1 MYAYDELD
9 RTLINERVSEFR
21 DQVKRRLSGELTE
34 DEFKI
39 LRLQNGVY
47 LQLHAYM
54 FRVAIPYGT
63 LSSKQLRRFAHVAR
77 RYDRG
82 YGHFTTRQNI
92 QFNWIKL
99 AELPDALADLAEV
112 GIHAMQTSGNNM
124 RNVTSDQWAG
134 VAPGEI
140 EDPRIWS
147 ELIRQHTTL
156 HPEFSFLPRKFKI
169 AITASE
175 HDRAAIKIHDIG
187 LRLHK
192 NADGETGFEVLVGGG
207 LGRTPFIAKTIKP
220 FVSGRDILSYIEA
233 ILRVYNQYGRR
244 DNIYKARIK
253 ILVHEL
259 GIEKFAK
266 EVDEE
271 WKAMGDV
278 GLTLDHAAIEEVRS
292 RFSYPAYE
300 KLPHMPDELK
310 QAAHDPLFERW
321 RKNSVFPHKV
331 QGYSIVVLSLKPVG
345 GPPGDATAEQMDAV
359 ADLADRYSFGEI
371 RVGHEQNL
379 ALPHVA
385 KRDLPQL
392 FKALDRLGLATP
404 NVNLVT
410 DIIACPGLDYCSLAN
425 ARSIPIAQELT
436 RRFANHDTADLIGR
450 LHINISGCINA
461 CGHHHVG
468 HIGILGVDK
477 KGEEWYQVT
486 LGGSAENDASLGDR
500 TGPSIARAD
509 IAGVVEKIVDV
520 YLENRESEEESFL
533 KTYRRIGMQP
543 FKERIYNTAAAAEVA
558 A

>member
-1 MYAYDELD
+1 
-9 RTLINERVSEFR
+9 
-21 DQVKRRLSGELTE
+21 VKRRLSGELTE
-34 DEFKI
+34 DEFKM

-63 LSSKQLRRFAHVAR
+63 LSSKQLRALARVAR

-99 AELPDALADLAEV
+99 SELPDALADLADV

-134 VAPGEI
+134 VAPGEV

-147 ELIRQHTTL
+147 EILRQHTTL

-175 HDRAAIKIHDIG
+175 HDRAAIKVHDIG
-187 LRLHK
+187 LRLHR

-220 FVSGRDILSYIEA
+220 FVAGRDILSYVEA

-259 GIEKFAK
+259 GIEKFSR
-266 EVDEE
+266 EVEEE
-271 WKAMGDV
+271 WKQMGH
-278 GLTLDHAAIEEVRS
+278 GALTLDHSAIEEVRS

-321 RKNSVFPHKV
+321 RKNSVAPHKV
-331 QGYSIVVLSLKPVG
+331 QGYSIVTLSLKPVG
-345 GPPGDATAEQMDAV
+345 GPPGDATADQMDAV
-359 ADLADRYSFGEI
+359 ADLAERHSFGEI

-379 ALPHVA
+379 VLPHVA

-392 FKALDRLGLATP
+392 WKVLDRIGLATP

-436 RRFANHDTADLIGR
+436 RRFANHDTADMIGR

-468 HIGILGVDK
+468 HIGILGVEK
-477 KGEEWYQVT
+477 NGEEFYQIT
-486 LGGSAENDASLGDR
+486 IGG
-500 TGPSIARAD
+500 RAD
-509 IAGVVEKIVDV
+509 ENAQMGVLIGPAVPYAEVADVIEDIVEAYLALRDRPEELFVDTV
-520 YLENRESEEESFL
+520 KRLGVE
-533 KTYRRIGMQP
+533 P
-543 FKERIYNTAAAAEVA
+543 FKERVYATR
-558 A
+558 

>member
-1 MYAYDELD
+1 MYLYDELD
-9 RTLINERVSEFR
+9 RTLVAERAAEFR
-21 DQVKRRLSGELTE
+21 DQVARRLSGELTE
-34 DEFKI
+34 DEFKP
-39 LRLQNGVY
+39 LRLMNGVY

-54 FRVAIPYGT
+54 LRIAIPYGT
-63 LSSKQLRRFAHVAR
+63 LSSEKLRMLAHVAR
-77 RYDRG
+77 KYDRG

-92 QFNWIKL
+92 QFHWIKL
-99 AELPDALADLAEV
+99 AELPDAMADLASV
-112 GIHAMQTSGNNM
+112 GLHAMQTSGNNM

-169 AITASE
+169 AITASD

-187 LRLHK
+187 LRLYK
-192 NADGETGFEVLVGGG
+192 NDEGELGFEVLVGGG

-220 FVSGRDILSYIEA
+220 FVSRRDILSYVEA

-266 EVDEE
+266 EVEEE
-271 WKAMGDV
+271 WEQIRDSA
-278 GLTLDHAAIEEVRS
+278 LTLEDSVIEEIRS
-292 RFSYPAYE
+292 RFSYPVYD
-300 KLPHMPDELK
+300 KLPHMPEELK
-310 QAAHDPLFERW
+310 KAAHDPHFEAW
-321 RKNSVFPHKV
+321 RRNSVFTHKV
-331 QGYSIVVLSLKPVG
+331 QGYSIVTLSLKPVG
-345 GPPGDATAEQMDAV
+345 GPPGDATADQMDAV
-359 ADLADRYSFGEI
+359 ADLADKYSFGEI

-379 ALPHVA
+379 VLPHVA
-385 KRDLPQL
+385 RRDLPAL
-392 FKALDRLGLATP
+392 WKALDKIGLATP
-404 NVNLVT
+404 NINLVS

-436 RRFANHDTADLIGR
+436 RRFANHDTANMIGR

-468 HIGILGVDK
+468 HIGILGVEK
-477 KGEEWYQVT
+477 NGEEFYQITIGGRADENAAVGT
-486 LGGSAENDASLGDR
+486 LI
-500 TGPSIARAD
+500 GPSVSYAD
-509 IAGVVEKIVDV
+509 VADVVEDIVEAYLALRARPDELFIDTVKRLGVEPFRERV
-520 YLENRESEEESFL
+520 YATR
-533 KTYRRIGMQP
+533 
-543 FKERIYNTAAAAEVA
+543 
-558 A
+558 

>member
-1 MYAYDELD
+1 MYAYDEID
-9 RTLINERVSEFR
+9 RTLVNERVAEFR
-21 DQVKRRLSGELTE
+21 DQVKRRLSGELSE
-34 DEFKI
+34 DEFKM

-63 LSSKQLRRFAHVAR
+63 LSSKQLRRLAHVAR

-112 GIHAMQTSGNNM
+112 GIHAMQTSGNNT

-147 ELIRQHTTL
+147 EILRQYTTL
-156 HPEFSFLPRKFKI
+156 HPEFSFLPRKFKF
-169 AITASE
+169 AITASA

-192 NADGETGFEVLVGGG
+192 NETGETGFEVLVGGG
-207 LGRTPFIAKTIKP
+207 LGRTPFIGKTIKP
-220 FVSGRDILSYIEA
+220 FVAGRDLLSYVEA
-233 ILRVYNQYGRR
+233 IMRVYNQYGRR

-259 GIEKFAK
+259 GIEKFAA
-266 EVDEE
+266 EVEEEWQQTRDGALKLDEE
-271 WKAMGDV
+271 VVED
-278 GLTLDHAAIEEVRS
+278 IRS
-292 RFSYPAYE
+292 RFFYPAYE
-300 KLPHMPDELK
+300 KLPHMPDELRK
-310 QAAHDPLFERW
+310 AAQDPKFEAW
-321 RKNSVFPHKV
+321 RTNSVFPHKA
-331 QGYSIVVLSLKPVG
+331 QGYAIAVISLKPVG
-345 GPPGDATAEQMDAV
+345 GPPGDATADQMDAL
-359 ADLADRYSFGEI
+359 ADLADKYSFGEI

-385 KRDLPQL
+385 RRDLPAL
-392 FKALDRLGLATP
+392 WKALDRLGLATP
-404 NVNLVT
+404 NVNLIS

-436 RRFANHDTADLIGR
+436 RRFANHETANLIGR
-450 LHINISGCINA
+450 LHVNISGCINA

-468 HIGILGVDK
+468 HIGILGVEK
-477 KGEEWYQVT
+477 NGEEVYQIT
-486 LGGSAENDASLGDR
+486 IGG
-500 TGPSIARAD
+500 RAD
-509 IAGVVEKIVDV
+509 EQARLGTLIGPAVKYEEVADVIEDVVEAYLALRSRPDELFVDTVKRLGVEPFRERV
-520 YLENRESEEESFL
+520 YATR
-533 KTYRRIGMQP
+533 
-543 FKERIYNTAAAAEVA
+543 
-558 A
+558 

>member
-1 MYAYDELD
+1 MYAYDEID
-9 RTLINERVSEFR
+9 RTLVNARVSEFR

-63 LSSKQLRRFAHVAR
+63 LASNQLRQLAHVAR

-92 QFNWIKL
+92 QYNWIKL

-124 RNVTSDQWAG
+124 RNVTADQWAG
-134 VAPGEI
+134 VAPGQI

-147 ELIRQHTTL
+147 EILRQHTTL

-169 AITASE
+169 AITASD

-187 LRLHK
+187 LRLYR
-192 NADGETGFEVLVGGG
+192 NAEGETGFEVLVGGG
-207 LGRTPFIAKTIKP
+207 LGRTPFIAKTIKQ
-220 FVSGRDILSYIEA
+220 FVHRRDILSYVEA
-233 ILRVYNQYGRR
+233 IMRVYNQYGRR

-259 GIEKFAK
+259 GIDKFAR

-271 WKAMGDV
+271 WQQIRDSALAVD
-278 GLTLDHAAIEEVRS
+278 DSAIEDIRA
-292 RFSYPAYE
+292 RFAYPKYE

-310 QAAHDPLFERW
+310 RAAHDPLFERW
-321 RKNSVFPHKV
+321 RKNSVFTHKA
-331 QGYSIVVLSLKPVG
+331 QGYSIVTISLKPVG
-345 GPPGDATAEQMDAV
+345 GPPGDATAEQMDAL
-359 ADLADRYSFGEI
+359 ADLADRYSFGEV

-385 KRDLPQL
+385 KRDLPAL
-392 FKALDRLGLATP
+392 WKALDKLGLATP
-404 NVNLVT
+404 NVNLIP
-410 DIIACPGLDYCSLAN
+410 DIIAFPGLDYCSLAN

-436 RRFANHDTADLIGR
+436 RRFANHELANLIGR

-468 HIGILGVDK
+468 HIGILGVEKNGD
-477 KGEEWYQVT
+477 EFYQIT
-486 LGGSAENDASLGDR
+486 IGG
-500 TGPSIARAD
+500 RAD
-509 IAGVVEKIVDV
+509 ENAELGTLIGPAVPYADVADVVEDIVEAYLALRARPDELFVDTVKRLGVEPLRERV
-520 YLENRESEEESFL
+520 YATR
-533 KTYRRIGMQP
+533 
-543 FKERIYNTAAAAEVA
+543 
-558 A
+558 

>member
-9 RTLINERVSEFR
+9 RTLINERVEEFR

-34 DEFKI
+34 DEFKM

-63 LSSKQLRRFAHVAR
+63 LSSKQLRRLAHVAR

-112 GIHAMQTSGNNM
+112 GIHAMQTSGNNT

-147 ELIRQHTTL
+147 ELVRQYTTL
-156 HPEFSFLPRKFKI
+156 HPEFSFLPRKFKF
-169 AITASE
+169 AITASA

-192 NADGETGFEVLVGGG
+192 NAEGETGFEVLVGGG
-207 LGRTPFIAKTIKP
+207 LGRTPFIGKTIKP
-220 FVSGRDILSYIEA
+220 YVAGRDLLSYIEA

-259 GIEKFAK
+259 GIEKFAQ
-266 EVDEE
+266 EVEDE
-271 WKAMGDV
+271 WLAMRDSA
-278 GLTLDHAAIEEVRS
+278 LTLDDAVVEDVRS

-300 KLPHMPDELK
+300 KLPHMPEELK
-310 QAAHDPLFERW
+310 KAAHDPLFERW
-321 RKNSVFPHKV
+321 RKNSVFTHKV
-331 QGYSIVVLSLKPVG
+331 QGYAIVTLSLKPVG
-345 GPPGDATAEQMDAV
+345 GPPGDATADQMDAV
-359 ADLADRYSFGEI
+359 ADLADKYSFGEI

-385 KRDLPQL
+385 KSDLPAL
-392 FKALDRLGLATP
+392 WEALDKIGLATP
-404 NVNLVT
+404 NVNLVS

-468 HIGILGVDK
+468 HIGILGVEK
-477 KGEEWYQVT
+477 NGEEFYQIT
-486 LGGSAENDASLGDR
+486 IGG
-500 TGPSIARAD
+500 RAD
-509 IAGVVEKIVDV
+509 ENAELGILIGPAVPYGEVADVVEDIVEAYLALRARPDELFVDTVKRLGVEPFRERV
-520 YLENRESEEESFL
+520 YATR
-533 KTYRRIGMQP
+533 
-543 FKERIYNTAAAAEVA
+543 
-558 A
+558 

>member
-1 MYAYDELD
+1 MYAYDDID
-9 RTLINERVSEFR
+9 RTLLSERVSEFR
-21 DQVKRRLSGELTE
+21 NQVKRRLSGELTE
-34 DEFKI
+34 DEFKM

-63 LSSKQLRRFAHVAR
+63 LSSKQLRRLAHVAR
-77 RYDRG
+77 TYDRG

-112 GIHAMQTSGNNM
+112 GIHSMQTSGNNT

-134 VAPGEI
+134 VAPGEV

-147 ELIRQHTTL
+147 EILRQYTTL
-156 HPEFSFLPRKFKI
+156 HPEFSFLPRKFKF
-169 AITASE
+169 AITASK
-175 HDRAAIKIHDIG
+175 HDRAAIKIHDVG

-192 NADGETGFEVLVGGG
+192 NDKGETGFEVLVGGG
-207 LGRTPFIAKTIKP
+207 LGRTPFLAKTIRH
-220 FVSGRDILSYIEA
+220 FVHGHDLLSYVEA
-233 ILRVYNQYGRR
+233 ILRVYNRYGRR

-259 GIEKFAK
+259 GADKFAQ
-266 EVDEE
+266 EVEEE
-271 WKAMGDV
+271 WRQMDKRV
-278 GLTLDHAAIEEVRS
+278 LTLTDADIENVRS
-292 RFSYPAYE
+292 RFLYPVYE
-300 KLPHMPDELK
+300 NLPHMPDELK
-310 QAAHDPLFERW
+310 AAAHDARFEAW
-321 RKNSVFPHKV
+321 RKNSVAPHKAP
-331 QGYSIVVLSLKPVG
+331 GYAIVTLSLKPVG
-345 GPPGDATAEQMDAV
+345 MPPGDATAEQMDAI

-385 KRDLPQL
+385 KRDLPAL
-392 FKALDRLGLATP
+392 WRALDKIGVATP
-404 NVNLVT
+404 NVNLVS

-436 RRFANHDTADLIGR
+436 RRFANHETASLIGR

-468 HIGILGVDK
+468 HIGILGVEK
-477 KGEEWYQVT
+477 NGEEFYQIT
-486 LGGSAENDASLGDR
+486 IGG
-500 TGPSIARAD
+500 RAD
-509 IAGVVEKIVDV
+509 ENAELGNLIGPAVPYGDVADVVEDIVEAYLALREGPDELFIDAVKRLGVEPFRERV
-520 YLENRESEEESFL
+520 YAIR
-533 KTYRRIGMQP
+533 
-543 FKERIYNTAAAAEVA
+543 
-558 A
+558 

>member
-1 MYAYDELD
+1 MYAYDEID
-9 RTLINERVSEFR
+9 RTLVNERVSEFR
-21 DQVKRRLSGELTE
+21 DQVQRRLSGELTE
-34 DEFKI
+34 DEFKM

-63 LSSKQLRRFAHVAR
+63 LASNQLRQLAHVAR
-77 RYDRG
+77 KYDRG

-99 AELPDALADLAEV
+99 SDLPDALADLAEV

-169 AITASE
+169 AITASD
-175 HDRAAIKIHDIG
+175 HDRAAIKVHDIG
-187 LRLHK
+187 LRLIK
-192 NADGETGFEVLVGGG
+192 NEKGETGFEVLVGGG
-207 LGRTPFIAKTIKP
+207 LGRTPFIGKTIKH
-220 FVSGRDILSYIEA
+220 FVHGRDLLSYIEA

-259 GIEKFAK
+259 GIEKFSR
-266 EVDEE
+266 EVEEE
-271 WKAMGDV
+271 WQHIRNSSLQIDDEV
-278 GLTLDHAAIEEVRS
+278 IEDIRS
-292 RFSYPAYE
+292 RFIYPAYE
-300 KLPHMPDELK
+300 KLPHMPDELR
-310 QAAHDPLFERW
+310 QAAADPDFEAW
-321 RKNSVFPHKV
+321 RKNSVAAHKNP
-331 QGYSIVVLSLKPVG
+331 GYSIVTISLKPIG
-345 GPPGDATAEQMDAV
+345 APPGDATAEQMDAL

-385 KRDLPQL
+385 KRDLPAL
-392 FKALDRLGLATP
+392 WKALDKLGLATP
-404 NVNLVT
+404 NVNLIT

-436 RRFANHDTADLIGR
+436 RRFANHELANLIGR

-468 HIGILGVDK
+468 HIGILGVEK
-477 KGEEWYQVT
+477 NGEEVYQIT
-486 LGGSAENDASLGDR
+486 IGG
-500 TGPSIARAD
+500 RAD
-509 IAGVVEKIVDV
+509 ESAALGNLIGPGVKFDEVADVVEDIVEA
-520 YLENRESEEESFL
+520 YLALRERPEELFVDTVKRLGVE
-533 KTYRRIGMQP
+533 P
-543 FKERIYNTAAAAEVA
+543 FKERVYATR
-558 A
+558 

>member
-1 MYAYDELD
+1 MYAYDEID
-9 RTLINERVSEFR
+9 RTLVNERVSEFR

-34 DEFKI
+34 DEFKM

-63 LSSKQLRRFAHVAR
+63 LASNQLRALAHVAR
-77 RYDRG
+77 KYDRG

-169 AITASE
+169 AITASD

-187 LRLHK
+187 LKLIK
-192 NADGETGFEVLVGGG
+192 NEKGETGFEVLVGGG
-207 LGRTPFIAKTIKP
+207 LGRTPFIGKTIKH
-220 FVSGRDILSYIEA
+220 FVHGRDVLSYIEA

-259 GIEKFAK
+259 GIEKFSR
-266 EVDEE
+266 EVEDEWQHIRNSSLQIDDE
-271 WKAMGDV
+271 V
-278 GLTLDHAAIEEVRS
+278 IEDIRS
-292 RFSYPAYE
+292 RFTYPNYE
-300 KLPHMPDELK
+300 KLPHVPDELR
-310 QAAHDPLFERW
+310 QAAADADFEAW
-321 RKNSVFPHKV
+321 RKNSVSPHKV
-331 QGYSIVVLSLKPVG
+331 QGYSIVTISLKPIG
-345 GPPGDATAEQMDAV
+345 APPGDATAEQIDAL
-359 ADLADRYSFGEI
+359 ADLADKYSFGEI

-385 KRDLPQL
+385 KRDLPAL
-392 FKALDRLGLATP
+392 WKALDKLGLATP
-404 NVNLVT
+404 NVNLIT

-436 RRFANHDTADLIGR
+436 RRFANHELANLIGR

-468 HIGILGVDK
+468 HIGILGVEK
-477 KGEEWYQVT
+477 NGEEVYQIT
-486 LGGSAENDASLGDR
+486 IGGCADEGAALGNLI
-500 TGPSIARAD
+500 GPGVKFDEVAD
-509 IAGVVEKIVDV
+509 VIEDVVEA
-520 YLENRESEEESFL
+520 YLALRERPEELFIDTVKRLGVE
-533 KTYRRIGMQP
+533 P
-543 FKERIYNTAAAAEVA
+543 FKERVYATR
-558 A
+558 

>member
-9 RTLINERVSEFR
+9 RTLLHERVSEFR

-34 DEFKI
+34 DEFKM

-63 LSSKQLRRFAHVAR
+63 LSSKQLRALARVAR

-92 QFNWIKL
+92 QYNWIKL
-99 AELPDALADLAEV
+99 SELPDALAELAEV
-112 GIHAMQTSGNNM
+112 GIHAMQTSGNNT

-134 VAPGEI
+134 VAPGEVD
-140 EDPRIWS
+140 DPRIWS
-147 ELIRQHTTL
+147 ELLRQYTTL

-169 AITASE
+169 AITASA

-187 LRLHK
+187 LRLYK
-192 NADGETGFEVLVGGG
+192 NEEGELGFEVLVGGG
-207 LGRTPFIAKTIKP
+207 LGRTPFIAKTIKQ
-220 FVSGRDILSYIEA
+220 FVHRRDILSYVEA
-233 ILRVYNQYGRR
+233 IMRVYNQYGRR

-259 GIEKFAK
+259 GIDKFAK

-271 WKAMGDV
+271 WQQIRDGDLSV
-278 GLTLDHAAIEEVRS
+278 EDVAIEQIRS
-292 RFSYPAYE
+292 RFVYPAYE

-310 QAAHDPLFERW
+310 QAAHDSLFERW
-321 RKNSVFPHKV
+321 RRNSVFTHKV
-331 QGYSIVVLSLKPVG
+331 QGYSIVTISLKPVG
-345 GPPGDATAEQMDAV
+345 APPGDATADQMDA
-359 ADLADRYSFGEI
+359 LAEIAERYSFGEI

-385 KRDLPQL
+385 KRDLPAL
-392 FKALDRLGLATP
+392 WKALDRIGLATP
-404 NVNLVT
+404 NVNLVS

-436 RRFANHDTADLIGR
+436 RRFANHETANLIGR

-468 HIGILGVDK
+468 HIGILGVEK
-477 KGEEWYQVT
+477 NGEEFYQIT
-486 LGGSAENDASLGDR
+486 IGG
-500 TGPSIARAD
+500 RAD
-509 IAGVVEKIVDV
+509 EQAQVGTLLGPAVPYAEVADVVEDIVEA
-520 YLENRESEEESFL
+520 YLALRDSEEEPFIDTVNRL
-533 KTYRRIGMQP
+533 GIEP
-543 FKERIYNTAAAAEVA
+543 FKERVYATR
-558 A
+558 